1 MGRPVRRSVQIT
13 GIGLITPLGG
23 DLDAQWGGLCEGR
36 SGIAPISRFD
46 ASRLPSQIAGEVR
59 DFDVAR
65 WVDGLVLRQ
74 LDRYG
79 ELALAASVLALRHAG
94 IAAGSCDPARSG
106 CIVGSGLGGVQ
117 TLCDAARTL
126 DPASPLRG
134 LSPYVLPASTAS
146 LAAGQIS
153 ILHGL
158 RGPSYTTSAACAS
171 GAHALGLALRT
182 IQCGDADVMLAGGAD
197 AMVSELV
204 VAAFSLLG
212 VLSRRNGEPTRASR
226 PFSASRDGF
235 VLAEGA
241 AFVVLEEAG
250 HARARGARPI
260 AELRGYGASSD
271 AHHITSMQPSGDSI
285 EAAMRL
291 ALDDA
296 DLSPA
301 DVDYLNAHA
310 TGTRADAIEAAAIAR
325 VFGPRAA
332 SGLRVSSTKS
342 MHGHPIGAAGSLEL
356 ALCALAIQRRAAPP
370 GINLE
375 DPDPACAL
383 DLVRDK
389 ACEGRIRAA
398 VSNSFGFGGS
408 NAVLVVAEPS

>member
-1 MGRPVRRSVQIT
+1 
-13 GIGLITPLGG
+13 
-23 DLDAQWGGLCEGR
+23 
-36 SGIAPISRFD
+36 
-46 ASRLPSQIAGEVR
+46 
-59 DFDVAR
+59 
-65 WVDGLVLRQ
+65 
-74 LDRYG
+74 
-79 ELALAASVLALRHAG
+79 
-94 IAAGSCDPARSG
+94 
-106 CIVGSGLGGVQ
+106 
-117 TLCDAARTL
+117 
-126 DPASPLRG
+126 
-134 LSPYVLPASTAS
+134 
-146 LAAGQIS
+146 
-153 ILHGL
+153 
-158 RGPSYTTSAACAS
+158 
-171 GAHALGLALRT
+171 
-182 IQCGDADVMLAGGAD
+182 
-197 AMVSELV
+197 
-204 VAAFSLLG
+204 
-212 VLSRRNGEPTRASR
+212 
-226 PFSASRDGF
+226 
-235 VLAEGA
+235 
-241 AFVVLEEAG
+241 
-250 HARARGARPI
+250 
-260 AELRGYGASSD
+260 
-271 AHHITSMQPSGDSI
+271 MQPSGDSI

>member
-1 MGRPVRRSVQIT
+1 MGSRTRRSVQIT
-13 GIGLITPLGG
+13 GIGLVTPLGS
-23 DLDAQWGGLCEGR
+23 DLDAQWRALGEGR
-36 SGIAPISRFD
+36 SGIAPIARFD

-65 WVDGLVLRQ
+65 WADGLVLRQ

-94 IAAGSCDPARSG
+94 LAAESCDPERAG

-117 TLCDAARTL
+117 VLCDAARAL

-134 LSPYVLPASTAS
+134 LSPYLLPASAAS

-153 ILHGL
+153 ILHDL
-158 RGPSYTTSAACAS
+158 RGPSFVTSAACAS
-171 GAHALGLALRT
+171 GAHALGIALRA
-182 IQCGDADVMLAGGAD
+182 IQHGDADVMLAGGAD
-197 AMVSELV
+197 AMVTELV
-204 VAAFSLLG
+204 VAAFSTLG
-212 VLSRRNGEPTRASR
+212 ALSRRNAEPARASR
-226 PFSASRDGF
+226 PFSCSRDGF

-241 AFVVLEEAG
+241 AFVVLEEAT
-250 HARARGARPI
+250 HARARGARAL

-271 AHHITSMQPSGDSI
+271 AHHIAAMEPSGRSV

-291 ALDDA
+291 ALEDA
-296 DLSPA
+296 DVSPT

-310 TGTRADAIEAAAIAR
+310 TGTRADAVEAAAIRR
-325 VFGPRAA
+325 VFGARAE
-332 SGLRVSSTKS
+332 SGLRVSATKS
-342 MHGHPIGAAGSLEL
+342 MHGHLIGAAGSLEL
-356 ALCALAIQRRAAPP
+356 ALCALAIERRSAPP

-389 ACEGRIRAA
+389 PHEGRIRAA

-408 NAVLVVAEPS
+408 NAVLVVTEPS